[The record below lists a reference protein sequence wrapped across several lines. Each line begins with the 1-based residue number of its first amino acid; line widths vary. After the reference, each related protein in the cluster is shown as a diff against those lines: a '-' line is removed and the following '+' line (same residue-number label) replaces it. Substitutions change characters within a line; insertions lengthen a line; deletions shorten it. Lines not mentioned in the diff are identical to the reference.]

1 MKSSLSGS
9 YARVGG
15 QSDSVERGGIARRPA
30 AQTLS
35 GVKSFL
41 RQPANLVFLGVTAI
55 IAFLGLYP
63 SIFLFY
69 GSLTNT
75 PLGVPGHFTLANYR
89 QAFADP
95 ETYTVLWNSFV
106 YAIGASGLSV
116 ILALI
121 IGWIT
126 IRTDAPFRRFFE
138 LTAIIPNI
146 MPTLLITI
154 SWVLLLNPS
163 NGLIN
168 VPLIRLFGL
177 ERAPFNIYSLPG
189 LIFVEG
195 LDLTPLAFL
204 IIAAAL
210 KSMDPAL
217 EESAKTLGS
226 NELDVVRRV
235 TLPLMRPAI
244 LAAASLNFV
253 RAIESFDTPAV
264 IAIPARIEVFTT
276 KIYREAVGSF
286 PLNQNLAAT
295 YGAGIL
301 VIALI
306 FVYLNRKFTS
316 RVEQFSTVTGKGFR
330 PQQIHLG
337 RWRYLASGIVLI
349 LLTIMVVLPMLVL
362 LLVALLP
369 YYHVPSWETWHTLTL
384 SHFLEIA
391 RNERTYRA
399 FGNSLFLAVA
409 GATVCMLLAALA
421 SYFTVKTN
429 IPGRGVLEG
438 LVFIP
443 WAFPGIAMALGLLW
457 AYVDFPVPI
466 YATIWILLIGYVTRF
481 LPYGLRAVTS
491 TVIQIHSE
499 LEEASRAC
507 GAGFFA
513 TFRRILL
520 PLMRPGVMAGW
531 IILATIFIREFSIS
545 IFLYSPGVEP
555 LGPLLYFYYLDGE
568 YGRMAAVGLA
578 ISAISTALIII
589 ARRLSLSRSV

>member
-1 MKSSLSGS
+1 MKNSLSGRH
-9 YARVGG
+9 ATTAGKLNEA
-15 QSDSVERGGIARRPA
+15 ERGGIVRRA
-30 AQTLS
+30 GAQGLS
-35 GVKSFL
+35 GIKSFL
-41 RQPANLVFLGVTAI
+41 SRPVNLVFLAVTAI

-95 ETYTVLWNSFV
+95 TTYTILWTSFV
-106 YAIGASGLSV
+106 YAVAASGLSV
-116 ILALI
+116 VLALI
-121 IGWIT
+121 IAWIT
-126 IRTDAPFRRFFE
+126 IRTDAPFRRLFE

-146 MPTLLITI
+146 LPTLLIGI

-168 VPLIRLFGL
+168 VGLVRVFGL
-177 ERAPFNIYSLPG
+177 KQAPFNIYSLPG
-189 LIFVEG
+189 LIFVEA

-226 NELDVVRRV
+226 NDLGVIRRV
-235 TLPLMRPAI
+235 TFPLMRPAI
-244 LAAASLNFV
+244 LAAGTLNFV
-253 RAIESFDTPAV
+253 RAIESFDAPAI

-276 KIYREAVGSF
+276 EIYREALGSF

-295 YGAGIL
+295 YGVGIL

-316 RVEQFSTVTGKGFR
+316 QVEQFSTVTGKGFR
-330 PQQIHLG
+330 PQQIRLG
-337 RWRYLASGIVLI
+337 KWRYLASVIVLI
-349 LLTIMVVLPMLVL
+349 LLTIMVILPLLVL

-369 YYHVPSWETWHTLTL
+369 YYHVPSWATWHTLTL
-384 SHFLEIA
+384 THFREIA
-391 RNERTYRA
+391 NNERTYRA
-399 FGNSLFLAVA
+399 FGNSIFLAVV
-409 GATVCMLLAALA
+409 GATICMLLASLA
-421 SYFTVKTN
+421 SYFTVKTK
-429 IPGRGVLEG
+429 IPGRGLLEG

-443 WAFPGIAMALGLLW
+443 WAFPGVAMALGLLW
-457 AYVDFPVPI
+457 AYVDFPIPI
-466 YATIWILLIGYVTRF
+466 YATLWILLIAYVTRF

-499 LEEASRAC
+499 LEEASKTS

-513 TFRRILL
+513 TFRRIIL

-531 IILATIFIREFSIS
+531 IILATIFIREFSLS
-545 IFLYSPGVEP
+545 IFLYSPEAEP

-568 YGRMAAVGLA
+568 YGRMAAVGIA
-578 ISAISTALIII
+578 ISAISTALIVL
-589 ARRLSLSRSV
+589 AGWLAKTGSE